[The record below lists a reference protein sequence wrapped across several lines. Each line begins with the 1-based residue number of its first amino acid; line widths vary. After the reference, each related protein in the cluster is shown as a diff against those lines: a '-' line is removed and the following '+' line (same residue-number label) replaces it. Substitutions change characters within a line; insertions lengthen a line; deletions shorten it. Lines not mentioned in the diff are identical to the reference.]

1 MVSTSQLIRVPGG
14 ITMVSQGC
22 NADIVIHFLPGGK
35 SVHMLASSWFG
46 VNLTSLPLLAANKA
60 SGVTCA
66 NFAMDTAVSHA
77 FTVYSP

>member
-1 MVSTSQLIRVPGG
+1 
-14 ITMVSQGC
+14 
-22 NADIVIHFLPGGK
+22 
-35 SVHMLASSWFG
+35 MLASSWFG